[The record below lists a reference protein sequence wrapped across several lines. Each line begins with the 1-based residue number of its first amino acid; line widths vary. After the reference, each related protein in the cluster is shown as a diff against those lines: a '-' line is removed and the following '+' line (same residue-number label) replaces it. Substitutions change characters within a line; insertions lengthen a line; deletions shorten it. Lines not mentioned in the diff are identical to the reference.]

1 MKINR
6 RKIELELFLKDKELQ
21 DRFHIEAYWMPVL
34 PKVDGSE
41 ERYKILSAS
50 QATWEGEES
59 GHLIIASPLMRDAQG
74 EMLLFSFLIEELY
87 GINYLT
93 SPETDDAI
101 QIQSVQ
107 NGTIARGYRELTV
120 SENGRASTKVG
131 YFKSTTNSYHL

>member
-1 MKINR
+1 
-6 RKIELELFLKDKELQ
+6 
-21 DRFHIEAYWMPVL
+21 
-34 PKVDGSE
+34 
-41 ERYKILSAS
+41 
-50 QATWEGEES
+50 
-59 GHLIIASPLMRDAQG
+59 MRDAQG

-107 NGTIARGYRELTV
+107 NGTIVGGYRELTV